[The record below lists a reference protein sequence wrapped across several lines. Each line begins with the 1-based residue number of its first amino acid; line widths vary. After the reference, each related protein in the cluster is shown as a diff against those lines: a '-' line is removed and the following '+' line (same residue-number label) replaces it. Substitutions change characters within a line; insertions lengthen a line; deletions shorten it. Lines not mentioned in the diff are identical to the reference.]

1 VLTVVIVSDEAFVEA
16 GLRSILGQ
24 TQDFELTCVSQN
36 TPHAMDLIGKC
47 NPDLIVCV
55 NRPDLDLPL
64 AELRYASP
72 RSAVVVLSRD
82 FSPEFAHQALAMGV
96 RGLIS
101 TTAAPSLL
109 AECLRGV
116 AQGNLWME
124 NSLSM
129 RLLDM
134 RPVNL
139 SRRQTQLIR
148 LLAQGLKNKE
158 IGAAL
163 GIAEG
168 TVKAYLTVLFE
179 KVGAKDRFELA
190 LFGLKHLRGRNEE
203 HPVPPVSVPRS
214 ALTRRLRRSE
224 GREGW
229 IRERQPT

>member
-1 VLTVVIVSDEAFVEA
+1 MLTVAVVSDEALVEA

-24 TQDFELTCVSQN
+24 TQGFELTCVSQN
-36 TPHAMDLIGKC
+36 VSQAVDLIGKR
-47 NPDLIVCV
+47 NPDVIVCV
-55 NRPDLDLPL
+55 NRPDLELPL
-64 AELRYASP
+64 ADLRYASP
-72 RSAVVVLSRD
+72 QSALIVLSRD
-82 FSPEFAHQALAMGV
+82 FSPEFAHQALAIGV
-96 RGLIS
+96 RGFIS
-101 TTAAPSLL
+101 TTAAPELL
-109 AECLRGV
+109 GECLRTV

-134 RPVNL
+134 RPLNL
-139 SRRQTQLIR
+139 SRRQTQVVR

-190 LFGLKHLRGRNEE
+190 LFGLKHLGGRNEE
-203 HPVPPVSVPRS
+203 HSVPRS
-214 ALTRRLRRSE
+214 AARRPRRSE
-224 GREGW
+224 GGASW